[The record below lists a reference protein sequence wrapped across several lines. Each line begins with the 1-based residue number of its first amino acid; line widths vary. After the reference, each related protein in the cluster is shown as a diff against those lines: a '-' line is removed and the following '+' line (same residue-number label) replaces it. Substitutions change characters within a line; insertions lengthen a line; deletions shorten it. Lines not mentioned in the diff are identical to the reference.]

1 MTPHEQA
8 VLRNVKSVD
17 PEAYEDYLK
26 GRFFFNKRNSNEKAQ
41 SYFQQAI
48 EKDPN
53 YAPPYSGLADM
64 YQLSDNPRLAKK
76 SVQKALQ
83 LDNEL
88 PEAHNSLAEL
98 LYRFDGDWPGAEREF
113 KRALELDSNYAPAH
127 HWYSMYLA
135 FLGRNQ
141 QALEEAQKAYELDP
155 LSPVVGANLAK
166 KMEESGQYDTAIHQA
181 EKTLDL
187 EPNSAVTHV
196 VLGMIYE
203 DKKMY
208 SDAIREYQTG
218 FQLGGAP
225 DEIRGLLGYVYA
237 ISGDRA
243 NTEKMT
249 RELKQVW
256 PGHARAALD
265 LAGIYSGLGQKDQAL
280 YWLGKASEKEVGD
293 LAVVGQD
300 PHFLELRRDPRF
312 QAFVKKLGAPQ

>member
-1 MTPHEQA
+1 
-8 VLRNVKSVD
+8 
-17 PEAYEDYLK
+17 
-26 GRFFFNKRNSNEKAQ
+26 
-41 SYFQQAI
+41 
-48 EKDPN
+48 
-53 YAPPYSGLADM
+53 
-64 YQLSDNPRLAKK
+64 
-76 SVQKALQ
+76 
-83 LDNEL
+83 
-88 PEAHNSLAEL
+88 
-98 LYRFDGDWPGAEREF
+98 
-113 KRALELDSNYAPAH
+113 
-127 HWYSMYLA
+127 
-135 FLGRNQ
+135 
-141 QALEEAQKAYELDP
+141 
-155 LSPVVGANLAK
+155 
-166 KMEESGQYDTAIHQA
+166 MEESGQYDTAIHQA
-181 EKTLDL
+181 EKTLEL